1 MDKSLRLTIISPG
14 LQTTIQDQ
22 GREPYRPY
30 GVPKAGPMDIGAAT
44 LANRLIGNPE
54 FNPVLEFT
62 LRGPLIELQG
72 QGYLS
77 LTGAQFEAKLDQEY
91 LPLNQAIAIK
101 GTHSLSLG
109 NVQSGCRGYLAIAGS
124 WKLQQWLGSCSTS
137 PQNGLELTPDSCIK
151 KGTRITV
158 VSGDQN
164 FPMDLQL
171 PKPLKSAVIRILAG
185 PEYNLLNTAVIKEL
199 LSRKFTISNQSNRMG
214 YRLESSLANYQ
225 TPLEVISSG
234 VVPGTIQ
241 VTHSGQL
248 IVLMADAQT
257 TGGYPRIANVISYD
271 QDLLAQMKP
280 GDQFRFRLVSLD
292 EACQELEM

>member
-1 MDKSLRLTIISPG
+1 
-14 LQTTIQDQ
+14 
-22 GREPYRPY
+22 
-30 GVPKAGPMDIGAAT
+30 
-44 LANRLIGNPE
+44 
-54 FNPVLEFT
+54 
-62 LRGPLIELQG
+62 
-72 QGYLS
+72 
-77 LTGAQFEAKLDQEY
+77 
-91 LPLNQAIAIK
+91 LPLNEAIAIK

-257 TGGYPRIANVISYD
+257 TGGYPRIANVISDD
-271 QDLLAQMKP
+271 QDSLAQMKP

-292 EACQELEM
+292 EAYQELEM